1 MEKII
6 KFIKKWDLVWVMFLS
21 GIGLSLA
28 SLFVLGVIRYI
39 VKYGT

>member
-21 GIGLSLA
+21 VIGLSLA
-28 SLFVLGVIRYI
+28 SLFVLGVITFI
-39 VKYGT
+39 IKYGT